1 MIRCADFLSEEASSQ
16 IASANDPTEKAVIM
30 QLGTLLTV
38 FHELVQTALPSGS
51 CVDTLLKGLCK
62 MYTTLTALV
71 RYVSISDSPHCAAHS
86 ATTYCCRMLSV
97 ELSPLNFESCFYFS
111 FIQT

>member
-71 RYVSISDSPHCAAHS
+71 RYVSISVRFTPL
-86 ATTYCCRMLSV
+86 CCPQCNNL
-97 ELSPLNFESCFYFS
+97 LLQNAFS
-111 FIQT
+111 GALTS